1 MLDGAATRADP
12 WKQKKRDA
20 CLFFCCDTFHNGKVT
35 EMYHSVY
42 AFIQNNDN
50 FQMLFCNY
58 NYAVLQTYRLFSFQ
72 WRDSI
77 SSLKSLITHKA

>member
-1 MLDGAATRADP
+1 MRDGAATRADP

-20 CLFFCCDTFHNGKVT
+20 CLFFCCDTFHNGKVS
-35 EMYHSVY
+35 EKYHSVY

-77 SSLKSLITHKA
+77 SSLKS

>member
-1 MLDGAATRADP
+1 MRDGAATRADP

-20 CLFFCCDTFHNGKVT
+20 CLLFCCDTFHNEKVT

-58 NYAVLQTYRLFSFQ
+58 NYAVLQTYRLFSLQ

-77 SSLKSLITHKA
+77 SSLKS

>member
-1 MLDGAATRADP
+1 MRDGAATRADP

-58 NYAVLQTYRLFSFQ
+58 NYALLQTYRLFSVTRLNLQSEKFNNPN
-72 WRDSI
+72 
-77 SSLKSLITHKA
+77 A

>member
-1 MLDGAATRADP
+1 MRDGAATRADP

-77 SSLKSLITHKA
+77 SSLKSLITQKA

>member
-1 MLDGAATRADP
+1 MRDGAATRADP

-42 AFIQNNDN
+42 SFIQNNDN

-58 NYAVLQTYRLFSFQ
+58 NYAVLQTYLIAFLFSDETQ
-72 WRDSI
+72 
-77 SSLKSLITHKA
+77 SSVWKVNQ

>member
-1 MLDGAATRADP
+1 MRDGAATRADP

>member
-1 MLDGAATRADP
+1 MRDGAATRADP
-12 WKQKKRDA
+12 WKQKRRDA

-58 NYAVLQTYRLFSFQ
+58 NYAVLQTYRLFLFSDETQ
-72 WRDSI
+72 
-77 SSLKSLITHKA
+77 SSVWKVNP

>member
-1 MLDGAATRADP
+1 MRVEAATRAVP
-12 WKQKKRDA
+12 WKQKKKTRRVPF
-20 CLFFCCDTFHNGKVT
+20 CCCDTFHNGKVT

-58 NYAVLQTYRLFSFQ
+58 NYAVLQT
-72 WRDSI
+72 
-77 SSLKSLITHKA
+77 

>member
-1 MLDGAATRADP
+1 MEPPLVPTLENKKNATRVF
-12 WKQKKRDA
+12 
-20 CLFFCCDTFHNGKVT
+20 FFCCDTFHNGKVT

-58 NYAVLQTYRLFSFQ
+58 NYAVLQT
-72 WRDSI
+72 
-77 SSLKSLITHKA
+77 

>member
-1 MLDGAATRADP
+1 MRDGAATRADP

-42 AFIQNNDN
+42 SFIQKNDN

-58 NYAVLQTYRLFSFQ
+58 NYAVPQT
-72 WRDSI
+72 
-77 SSLKSLITHKA
+77 

>member
-1 MLDGAATRADP
+1 MRDGAATRADP

-58 NYAVLQTYRLFSFQ
+58 NYAVLQTYRLFLFSDETQ
-72 WRDSI
+72 
-77 SSLKSLITHKA
+77 SSVWKVNP

>member
-1 MLDGAATRADP
+1 MRDGAATRADP

-58 NYAVLQTYRLFSFQ
+58 NYVVLQTYRLFSFQ

-77 SSLKSLITHKA
+77 SSLKS

>member
-1 MLDGAATRADP
+1 MEPPLVPTLENKKNATRVF
-12 WKQKKRDA
+12 
-20 CLFFCCDTFHNGKVT
+20 FFCCDTFHNGKVT

-77 SSLKSLITHKA
+77 SSLES

>member
-1 MLDGAATRADP
+1 MRDGAATRADP

-58 NYAVLQTYRLFSFQ
+58 NYAVQTYRLIGSFLFSDETQ
-72 WRDSI
+72 SPVW
-77 SSLKSLITHKA
+77 KVNP

>member
-1 MLDGAATRADP
+1 MRDGAATRADP

-35 EMYHSVY
+35 ETYHSVY

-77 SSLKSLITHKA
+77 SSLKS